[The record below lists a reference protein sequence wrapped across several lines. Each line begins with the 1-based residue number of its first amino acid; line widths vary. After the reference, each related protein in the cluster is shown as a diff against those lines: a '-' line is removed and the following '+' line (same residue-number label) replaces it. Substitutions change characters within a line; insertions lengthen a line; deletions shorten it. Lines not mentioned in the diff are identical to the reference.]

1 MEWVEAWRGG
11 GRARGAA
18 ARTVDA
24 ARLEVDEQKVVVGAA
39 GDERVAARRHRLG
52 ERLRVREH
60 LLLVRL
66 ELGGRRLL
74 ERGGERRDGVVVRP
88 ALEEEDR
95 GGPSKNCARI
105 APELRQNC
113 ARIAQELRA
122 WRPGKTDWLIG
133 PSRLYMISFPFLS
146 TFCTPLR

>member
-1 MEWVEAWRGG
+1 MREAVEWVEAWRGG

-24 ARLEVDEQKVVVGAA
+24 ARLEVDEEQVVVGAA
-39 GDERVAARRHRLG
+39 RDERVAARRHRLG

-74 ERGGERRDGVVVRP
+74 ERGGERRDRVVVRP
-88 ALEEEDR
+88 ALEAGEGE
-95 GGPSKNCARI
+95 GASENCARI
-105 APELRQNC
+105 AP
-113 ARIAQELRA
+113 RIAQ
-122 WRPGKTDWLIG
+122 
-133 PSRLYMISFPFLS
+133 
-146 TFCTPLR
+146 